1 MYEKYW
7 QLRQKPFEPGVD
19 PKFYYPGESHQAALL
34 KLRYA
39 LENRR
44 GGALLT
50 GPAGIGKTLLTALLR
65 DALGEAFT
73 PFVHLVFPQLTPPE
87 LLAYAADALEGSPG
101 AVAPEAAPRNL
112 QRIEAFL
119 AGNSRKGRHAV
130 LVVDE
135 AQLIDSAATFET
147 LRLLMNFT
155 TDGTPAWTLLLA
167 GQPALLP
174 VLGRMPH
181 WEERFAVK
189 CLLRPLTLEET
200 ASYVNHRLQV
210 AGAKRTIV
218 DADAFPTLHELTHGL
233 PRRINRLCDL
243 ALLIGYA
250 EEQKTLG
257 AAHFESVCRELV
269 TVEPE

>member
-1 MYEKYW
+1 MYETYW
-7 QLRQKPFEPGVD
+7 QLRQKPFEPGID

-50 GPAGIGKTLLTALLR
+50 GSSGIGKTLLTAMLR
-65 DALGEAFT
+65 EMLGEPFT
-73 PFVHLVFPQLTPPE
+73 PFIHLVFPQLTPPQ
-87 LLAYAADALEGSPG
+87 LLAYLADALNGSPG
-101 AVAPEAAPRNL
+101 VSVPEAAPQNL
-112 QRIEAFL
+112 QRIEKSL
-119 AGNSRKGRHAV
+119 AENCRKGRHGV

-135 AQLIDSAATFET
+135 AQLIDSMAVFET
-147 LRLLMNFT
+147 LRLLMNFAP
-155 TDGTPAWTLLLA
+155 GGNPAWTLLLA
-167 GQPALLP
+167 GQPGLLP
-174 VLGRMPH
+174 VLARMPH

-189 CLLRPLTLEET
+189 CLLRPLTVEET
-200 ASYVNHRLQV
+200 AAYVNHRLKA
-210 AGAKRTIV
+210 AGAKKPIV
-218 DADAFPTLHELTHGL
+218 DADAFPVLHELTQGL

-250 EEQKTLG
+250 EEQKTLS

-269 TVEPE
+269 TVAPE